1 MTSKAFGL
9 AQLGNVYADG
19 ALSNRNLIIN
29 GAMQVAQRGTSVT
42 GVTTVGYYTAD
53 RMRTSLS
60 SAGGVVLSQSVVS
73 DQNVGDFIANALKNE
88 VTTAAAAGQVGYNYR
103 VETNDVSPYV
113 GQTMTLS
120 FYMKADAAVDIFPII
135 VGDTTINP
143 SAITLTT
150 SYVRYVVTFTMPS
163 VATVNRLDI
172 ILRADATVAT
182 ANYITGVQLEA
193 GDTATPF
200 EHRSYGQELA
210 LCQRYYETSYP
221 LGFSAGHN
229 FGQEYPFGT
238 SKPVA
243 VNLIASDDTVVSQT
257 IRFAVQKRAS
267 PTVVIYSAKDGTTG
281 VAWTYK
287 GSGGTNLNWG
297 ANVTY
302 TSQDLWN
309 INQGLSAVNQA
320 NEAYFHFT
328 ASAEL

>member
-9 AQLGNVYADG
+9 AQLGNAYSDG

-42 GVTTVGYYTAD
+42 GVTATGYYTAD

-88 VTTAAAAGQVGYNYR
+88 VTTAAAGGQVGYNYR
-103 VETNDVSPYV
+103 VEANDVSPYV

-135 VGDTTINP
+135 IGDTTINL

-163 VATVNRLDI
+163 VATVNHLDI

-210 LCQRYYETSYP
+210 LCQRYFEKS
-221 LGFSAGHN
+221 
-229 FGQEYPFGT
+229 E
-238 SKPVA
+238 
-243 VNLIASDDTVVSQT
+243 VNTRS
-257 IRFAVQKRAS
+257 F
-267 PTVVIYSAKDGTTG
+267 
-281 VAWTYK
+281 
-287 GSGGTNLNWG
+287 
-297 ANVTY
+297 
-302 TSQDLWN
+302 
-309 INQGLSAVNQA
+309 
-320 NEAYFHFT
+320 FT
-328 ASAEL
+328 ASGQYHRPIIQFTATKRAQPTVIATLVVESGLTYNGSNTQLDIASAGLDFRATASGSGTGNYAYYNFTFDAEL